1 MSWRAGGSWGRARSE
16 FQQACQVLPFATG
29 TEHSD
34 ADPPV
39 TRPKIAQDGT
49 RTRERWLRGSLSPAR
64 SLDTLVIMKTVE
76 AGRGTILTQRAQN
89 FPCFNTE
96 GSPHWESSGPGKLRV
111 CPLMGASH
119 LERVGYP
126 MIHFPRAHRGKGPPH
141 GRSAEF
147 RFELQS
153 GNAHPGP
160 SPAGEAY
167 QAAHTCPRW
176 PSHSNPWKNLSI
188 LLQPSDGSS
197 GSAPPQEGSRPG

>member
-1 MSWRAGGSWGRARSE
+1 MSWRAGGTWGRASRE

-49 RTRERWLRGSLSPAR
+49 GKRERRLRGSLSPAQ
-64 SLDTLVIMKTVE
+64 SLVIMKTVE
-76 AGRGTILTQRAQN
+76 AERGTISTQRAQN
-89 FPCFNTE
+89 FPCFSTE
-96 GSPHWESSGPGKLRV
+96 GSPRWESPGPGKLRV

-119 LERVGYP
+119 LERMGYP
-126 MIHFPRAHRGKGPPH
+126 MTHFPRTQRGKGPAH

-153 GNAHPGP
+153 GNAHPGL
-160 SPAGEAY
+160 SPAREAC
-167 QAAHTCPRW
+167 QATHTCPRW
-176 PSHSNPWKNLSI
+176 PSHLNPWKNLSI
-188 LLQPSDGSS
+188 LLQPSDGPS
-197 GSAPPQEGSRPG
+197 GSAPSQEGSRPG